1 MTKYELNETKGTILT
16 IPCIQDT
23 IIESS
28 ANGTNVV
35 NKFTTAAGTDG
46 QVFSVPV
53 GEDLRLTTEY
63 GNTSAIKFGGTDSWG
78 YNRGVIELD
87 NLGGSYKED
96 TIVVDNIEIDEY
108 AGENAWCKC
117 EKIDDNTLRYI
128 ALSANTAE
136 LPRFAYFLHSTTD
149 SKIASGVNKDRVA
162 ASQWLVTVVQTGVV
176 TTDHD
181 HEHENQET
189 PDNPNIPDNP
199 DIPDT
204 PDVPDTPTTS
214 TLDEY
219 INLFKGVDGVTI
231 SESKTPKTY
240 AYLETMYNAA
250 NDEWNNNT
258 HGFFDSSMYPELPEV
273 NALSAYRGANSPSG
287 VKTKDIF
294 ISWLFAMCL
303 SEIMLTKSTS
313 SNLADNN
320 QTKLFR
326 IAYNVS
332 GGRSCPL
339 YGGYSLKSDPTILRI
354 AAAAVYVLVRG
365 KKTFSYIDS
374 LRSEI
379 NTKYSKQYTKIN
391 GSTWSDIDFQTTDY
405 GYIPN
410 KIGYSVNT
418 DSIFP
423 AAPGPYTYGHETITY
438 GDGKKRDLPKD
449 QGQPESLF
457 YTGNEEGA
465 ANWWAGN
472 YKVDVAIDD
481 LICNNYIMAIPQ
493 GTNPSTI
500 FNTWMDYSKD
510 KRDRMIN
517 AVTAPYISDEFIYG
531 SKKMRFDGVL
541 SGKTMSFK
549 GESSYYNP
557 SLHFTYNNNTKYYDG
572 TNGPVYKENGVA
584 LSNPVEWY
592 FFNFVEDN
600 ILGTYTVSGPFA
612 DMHDIYFNNSS
623 IKTFLKNVQNI
634 GDAAR
639 CPSYIPDYQRRRRPL
654 GGTTVSPNVKT
665 YPESYNAARVSTFG
679 DKRNGLCNCSIT
691 RYFTSEN
698 TDWNKQEAGDDW
710 PCDKATSFPSGH
722 SSQCMAL
729 ALMIA
734 QAHADSDASKIKQ
747 YISAAY
753 EIGTG
758 RTISR
763 YHWQSDVMYG
773 RLVATM
779 IFPIINAMSGL
790 EEGYNTLVR
799 QIAPVISTESSVTY
813 DNVATGIKI
822 VLHNNTS
829 QAMTIDSN
837 MRFIL
842 RDGNQSI
849 RTGKFELTSSDK
861 INLAA
866 QQSKTYNVILSS
878 NDQAIAA
885 RELHF
890 ATTDQLYVASA
901 GDTYTSNILTYVDGV
916 SHNKYPVNMDSTY
929 VFKDNATYDI
939 YYGTESSPNPEPN
952 PEPTPTPID
961 SYEGNVTTTVT
972 IINNSDSSKTI
983 DSGKSICFITYG
995 KDPRE
1000 GETYTGYF
1008 RFYAICSGANRTIPA
1023 GGSQTYTA
1031 TFVDD
1036 DRQTPKV
1043 ALNTHFA
1050 NQAQRGQFQSNN
1062 GYYISGSCYTCND
1075 FNTTDTF
1082 REGGSYTMTIPANTH
1097 EWSSNS

>member
-1 MTKYELNETKGTILT
+1 M
-16 IPCIQDT
+16 
-23 IIESS
+23 
-28 ANGTNVV
+28 
-35 NKFTTAAGTDG
+35 
-46 QVFSVPV
+46 
-53 GEDLRLTTEY
+53 
-63 GNTSAIKFGGTDSWG
+63 
-78 YNRGVIELD
+78 
-87 NLGGSYKED
+87 
-96 TIVVDNIEIDEY
+96 
-108 AGENAWCKC
+108 
-117 EKIDDNTLRYI
+117 
-128 ALSANTAE
+128 
-136 LPRFAYFLHSTTD
+136 PRFAYFLHSTTD

-189 PDNPNIPDNP
+189 PDNPDIPDNP
-199 DIPDT
+199 NNPDT

-214 TLDEY
+214 TLDGY

-391 GSTWSDIDFQTTDY
+391 GSTWGDIDFQTTDY

-481 LICNNYIMAIPQ
+481 LICNNYIMAVPQ

-500 FNTWMDYSKD
+500 FNIWMDYSKD

-517 AVTAPYISDEFIYG
+517 AVTAPHISDEFIYG

-584 LSNPVEWY
+584 LTNPVEWY

-698 TDWNKQEAGDDW
+698 ADWNKQEAGDDW

-813 DNVATGIKI
+813 DNVPTGIKI

-842 RDGNQSI
+842 RDGNQSV
-849 RTGKFELTSSDK
+849 RTTNFDLTTSDK
-861 INLAA
+861 INLAVG
-866 QQSKTYNVILSS
+866 QSKSYNVVLSS
-878 NDQAIAA
+878 TDQALAA

-890 ATTDQLYVASA
+890 ATTNQLYVASTD
-901 GDTYTSNILTYVDGV
+901 DTYTSNILTYVDRV
-916 SHNKYPVNMDSTY
+916 SHNKYPVNMNSTY

-952 PEPTPTPID
+952 PEPTPTPTNEDI
-961 SYEGNVTTTVT
+961 TFTLR
-972 IINNSDSSKTI
+972 INNSTNTTAKLNGEFYFYLMKDKVNGQYTDSQ
-983 DSGKSICFITYG
+983 DSGKYGLTTGGLLLTNQGVSSTTNGISISPNTYRDFTITLPAETIQRLSNVVAPQGQYSYGHPYNIVLYSYG
-995 KDPRE
+995 KIMNGNTLDYE
-1000 GETYTGYF
+1000 GHISGVCETG
-1008 RFYAICSGANRTIPA
+1008 
-1023 GGSQTYTA
+1023 
-1031 TFVDD
+1031 FVDNNPSGC
-1036 DRQTPKV
+1036 T
-1043 ALNTHFA
+1043 L
-1050 NQAQRGQFQSNN
+1050 NN
-1062 GYYISGSCYTCND
+1062 GDLHVVNITRILTQTSGGYTIIC
-1075 FNTTDTF
+1075 
-1082 REGGSYTMTIPANTH
+1082 P
-1097 EWSSNS
+1097 